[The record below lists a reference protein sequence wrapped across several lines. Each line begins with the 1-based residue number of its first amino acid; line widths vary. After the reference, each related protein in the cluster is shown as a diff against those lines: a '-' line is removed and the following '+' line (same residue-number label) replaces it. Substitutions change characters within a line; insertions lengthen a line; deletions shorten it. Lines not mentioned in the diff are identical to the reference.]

1 MKWFSGYILAGLI
14 LAGAGCSQ
22 ITGQKAGEGK
32 AIFSALQAAV
42 EEAAAG
48 IESSV
53 VLVTLE
59 GVKSSGGS
67 SYSMVGGSIRR
78 SSPSGT
84 KSVNGVLMTAEGHI
98 LVPGIFKP
106 GNVER
111 LTVWVG
117 DSEYPAKVVKA
128 DDQLGMTIVK
138 IKTDDKLVPLARD
151 QLADLETGSWCVV
164 VRQSDEKQDFANFTT
179 LGVCKGEIEG
189 RYRRFYISPASSL
202 NRGAPVIDLEGSLVG
217 FIAGSDVLSLNDFND
232 DLQAFLDDATGVTSP
247 EEEARRK
254 GRMGVMLR
262 AINKEFAKAHD
273 LPKSG
278 LWVTHVISDGPAFAA
293 GVRGGDLI
301 VALNGSPL
309 KLSGQRAHSYFMK
322 SLRPQVGREFAVT
335 VIRDGKKVSCKGT
348 FDKVPEDEK
357 LRAKDIGI
365 EVKSITE
372 SDIFAKNL
380 FTSQGVLVTDVERG
394 SPAATSSSFR
404 SGLLMKNDVIL
415 EIAGRSTPNLDAFM
429 RVLDDVRK
437 DKPNVLLVYYRR
449 GQVTGYAGLN
459 LKIGENGKGGSK

>member
-1 MKWFSGYILAGLI
+1 MRCFLHYVLTGLI
-14 LAGAGCSQ
+14 LFSVGCSQ
-22 ITGQKAGEGK
+22 ISGRKAEEGK
-32 AIFSALQAAV
+32 AVFSALQVAV
-42 EEAAAG
+42 EEAAASV
-48 IESSV
+48 EDSV
-53 VLVTLE
+53 VLVNMD
-59 GVKSSGGS
+59 GVKSSGNTSYKLVGS
-67 SYSMVGGSIRR
+67 SLRA
-78 SSPSGT
+78 SSSET

-98 LVPGIFKP
+98 LIPGVFKP
-106 GNVER
+106 GNVDR

-117 DSEYPAKVVKA
+117 DTEYSARIVKA
-128 DDQLGMTIVK
+128 DDQIGMTIIK
-138 IKTDDKLVPLARD
+138 IKMEDELVPILRD
-151 QLADLETGSWCVV
+151 RLADLETGSWCVV
-164 VRQSDEKQDFANFTT
+164 VRQAGEKQDFVKFTT
-179 LGVCKGEIEG
+179 LGVCRGEVDG
-189 RYRRFYISPASSL
+189 RYRKFYISPVSRL
-202 NRGAPVIDLEGSLVG
+202 EQGAPVIDLEGALVG
-217 FIAGSDVLSLNDFND
+217 FKVGGYVLSIKDSNN

-262 AINKEFAKAHD
+262 VINKDFAKAHD

-278 LWVTHVISDGPAFAA
+278 LWVTHVVSDGPASAA
-293 GVRGGDLI
+293 GVQRGDLI
-301 VALNGSPL
+301 VALNGDPL
-309 KLSGQRAHSYFMK
+309 KLSGQRAHNYFMK
-322 SLRPQVGREFAVT
+322 SLRPQVGREFDVT
-335 VIRDGKKVSCKGT
+335 VIRDDKKVSCKGV

-437 DKPNVLLVYYRR
+437 DKPDVLLVYYRR